1 MSAARPPGP
10 PPRRSAE
17 APPPPPPP
25 PPVAPPITVA
35 EPGPAFDSE
44 PASGPFA
51 IPSGTD
57 RPKLCPKCLGRYPDD
72 FNVCPKDATP
82 LQLAP
87 TDGDP
92 LLGSILG
99 STYQI
104 TRVLGEGGMGKV
116 YEAKHLR
123 LASRRF
129 AVKVLHAEYARH
141 NDVLSRF
148 QREAEAAASIN
159 HTHVLEVFDVARTD
173 DGRPYIVGEFL
184 EGEDFHEFLEKVGRV
199 DVPTGVAITRQLCG
213 ALQAAHDAGIVHR
226 DLKPENVYV
235 VRDRLLFNG
244 KNAPFVKILDFG
256 ISKIAGKETNLT
268 RTGMIMGTPNYMAPE
283 QARGEK
289 VDHRADVYALGAIL
303 YRMLTGKRA
312 FEGTDAGAVI
322 TAVLNDE
329 PKRPRSVEPSLPESI
344 EIVIQKAMAKD
355 KTERYQTMRELDAD
369 LAVFDS
375 LGPGAPSISPP
386 GPAVTV
392 APIGADGL
400 KTDEHARTF
409 LGDNSPAPAAF
420 VERRASE
427 RQQLEAKGRE
437 AKLARPTIVLLT
449 PVSLGWILT
458 VVIAAAAGV
467 IRAMGAKDH
476 EITDTELGLMI
487 LFSAVAGIT
496 PLIVWVVHI
505 VKNVWRNSVK
515 AVELAADM
523 RRFLAGSL
531 IGYGLASVLVR
542 AAYTVLMRDSRLV
555 INGWWDLVFLFVAVF
570 GGAFGAGIG
579 PLVRLRRRLLNA

>member
-1 MSAARPPGP
+1 MSMTDTPRP
-10 PPRRSAE
+10 
-17 APPPPPPP
+17 
-25 PPVAPPITVA
+25 T
-35 EPGPAFDSE
+35 
-44 PASGPFA
+44 PASGNFVVG
-51 IPSGTD
+51 GTVD
-57 RPKLCPKCLGRYPDD
+57 KSKLCPKCLGRYPAD

-82 LQLAP
+82 LQQAP
-87 TDGDP
+87 VDSDP

-148 QREAEAAASIN
+148 QREAEAAASIT

-199 DVPTGVAITRQLCG
+199 DVPTAVAITRQLCG

-235 VRDRLLFNG
+235 VRDRMLFGG

-256 ISKIAGKETNLT
+256 ISKIEGKETNLT

-322 TAVLNDE
+322 TAVLNDD
-329 PKRPRSVEPSLPESI
+329 PRRPRSVEPSIPESI
-344 EIVIQKAMAKD
+344 EIVIQKSMAKD
-355 KTERYQTMRELDAD
+355 KTERYQSMREFDRD
-369 LAVFDS
+369 LAVFDV
-375 LGPGAPSISPP
+375 LGVGSPSMAPPP

-392 APIGADGL
+392 QPLSPDGL

-409 LGDNSPAPAAF
+409 IGDNAPAPAAV
-420 VERRASE
+420 VERRAAE
-427 RQQLEAKGRE
+427 RQQLESKGRE

-449 PVSLGWILT
+449 PIALVWILT
-458 VVIAAAAGV
+458 VVVGAAAGV
-467 IRAMGAKDH
+467 IRALGTTGKDVH
-476 EITDTELGLMI
+476 EVSDTELGLMI

-505 VKNVWRNSVK
+505 VKNVWRNSVR

-531 IGYGLASVLVR
+531 IGYGIVSVTVR
-542 AAYTVLMRDSRLV
+542 LAYTVLMHQSLSV
-555 INGWWDLVFLFVAVF
+555 ANGWWDPVFLVFAFF